1 MLVVYCAVGQRF
13 NLRFMYLI
21 LMYID
26 ISLEMF
32 TLMVKVSLCCIIYVY
47 IFIPVLLLQGLIVCD
62 VNKEKCETMIQRSAS
77 IFDIYIYIKH
87 IYHIYMYIYIIYIY
101 I

>member
-1 MLVVYCAVGQRF
+1 MSWNMLVVYCAVGQCF

-32 TLMVKVSLCCIIYVY
+32 TLMVKVSLCCIICVY
-47 IFIPVLLLQGLIVCD
+47 IYTCVVVTGSYRV
-62 VNKEKCETMIQRSAS
+62 
-77 IFDIYIYIKH
+77 
-87 IYHIYMYIYIIYIY
+87 
-101 I
+101 